1 MRLRT
6 HHVSNMSFFQQV
18 YAILT
23 NNWQSFIYGTV
34 ITLFISLVAT
44 FFGFILA
51 LLIAIGRQNKLFDK
65 FASAYITL
73 FRGTPMMVQGMV
85 IYYGISYSIA
95 GFRWS
100 NLPGGNIVAG
110 LLIVS
115 LNTSAYLAETI
126 RGGIQSLDKGQFEA
140 AKSLGFSRWQTMQ
153 TIILPQAIR
162 NVIPAIGNEIIVNIK
177 DTSVLNIIPVTELFF
192 ISQGIASSTLR
203 VAQTFTITSAIYLFL
218 TTILTAVLRQVE
230 LKLDRTKTLPSNYMA
245 SVSSSHTDSRRVL

>member
-1 MRLRT
+1 M
-6 HHVSNMSFFQQV
+6 NNSFFAVV
-18 YAILT
+18 YRILV
-23 NNWQSFIYGTV
+23 NNWQAFLYGTWN
-34 ITLFISLVAT
+34 TLLISLVAT
-44 FFGFILA
+44 FFGFVLA
-51 LLIAIGRQNKLFDK
+51 LLIAIGRQNKIFDK
-65 FASAYITL
+65 FATAYITL

-85 IYYGISYSIA
+85 IYYGISSSLP

-100 NLPGGNIVAG
+100 NLPGGNLIAG

-140 AKSLGFSRWQTMQ
+140 ATSLGFTPWQTMM

-192 ISQGIASSTLR
+192 ITSGISSSNYKI
-203 VAQTFTITSAIYLFL
+203 AETFTITTLIYLLL
-218 TTILTAVLRQVE
+218 TMVLTFILRRLE
-230 LKLDRTKTLPSNYMA
+230 LKLDRTKTEPSNYMA
-245 SVSSSHTDSRRVL
+245 SVSSSHTSTRSPL